1 MKDMK
6 SKVLWSLVLLAL
18 IGLTIYAI
26 VGTNESFTIDGFISY
41 IKSASPGWI
50 FGAFVCM
57 CGFFVFEGM
66 ALKVLCGTFG
76 YKRPFRK
83 CLVYSSS
90 DIYFSAITPSATGGQ
105 PASAYFMMKDK
116 VPGAVTTIIL
126 LVNLTLYTVSIIVIG
141 VLCFILR
148 PTMVMHFS
156 IVSKIMIFIG
166 ALVQFVLLTTFLLL
180 VYKEKIITKCADF
193 FLRLFKKLHLVK
205 NIKERQEKLKHV
217 EKQYKECAQAI
228 SSHKKHIFVAF
239 IYNLLQRLSLIGVSI
254 CVFIGIGGTKVVD
267 AFAAQGFVV
276 IGSNSVPIPGA
287 VGAADYL
294 FIDGFGHLVKDSISI
309 ELLSRGISFY
319 CCILI
324 CGLITLV
331 AYLLRGM
338 KGIKH
343 KIK

>member
-1 MKDMK
+1 M
-6 SKVLWSLVLLAL
+6 LQTTA
-18 IGLTIYAI
+18 
-26 VGTNESFTIDGFISY
+26 
-41 IKSASPGWI
+41 
-50 FGAFVCM
+50 
-57 CGFFVFEGM
+57 
-66 ALKVLCGTFG
+66 LCGSG
-76 YKRPFRK
+76 R
-83 CLVYSSS
+83 
-90 DIYFSAITPSATGGQ
+90 
-105 PASAYFMMKDK
+105 
-116 VPGAVTTIIL
+116 
-126 LVNLTLYTVSIIVIG
+126 
-141 VLCFILR
+141 
-148 PTMVMHFS
+148 
-156 IVSKIMIFIG
+156 
-166 ALVQFVLLTTFLLL
+166 
-180 VYKEKIITKCADF
+180 F

-338 KGIKH
+338 KGMKH

>member
-309 ELLSRGISFY
+309 ELLSRRNSFY
-319 CCILI
+319 
-324 CGLITLV
+324 
-331 AYLLRGM
+331 R
-338 KGIKH
+338 
-343 KIK
+343 

>member
-116 VPGAVTTIIL
+116 IPGAVTTIIL

-148 PTMVMHFS
+148 PTMVVHFS

-180 VYKEKIITKCADF
+180 VY
-193 FLRLFKKLHLVK
+193 

-338 KGIKH
+338 KGMKH